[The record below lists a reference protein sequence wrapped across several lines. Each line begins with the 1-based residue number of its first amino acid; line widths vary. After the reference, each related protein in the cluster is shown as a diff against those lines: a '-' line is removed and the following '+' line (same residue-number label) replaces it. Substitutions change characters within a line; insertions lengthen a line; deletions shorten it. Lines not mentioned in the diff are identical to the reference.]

1 MSEVAPVFLQYK
13 ETKKKERKSPCRCV
27 VLYTVKI
34 NVAESPEEKKEAFCV
49 SRKRVC
55 MYIVSILFPFRRI

>member
-1 MSEVAPVFLQYK
+1 M
-13 ETKKKERKSPCRCV
+13 SPCQCV

-34 NVAESPEEKKEAFCV
+34 NVAESPKEKKEAFCV

-55 MYIVSILFPFRRI
+55 MYIVSILIPFRRI